1 MSSLGSGGHQVLPY
15 KRFHSTMKTDEY
27 QEDTAPSVR
36 EIMQTDVVTV
46 SPDDSIATVANMLAT
61 LGLVGVPVVEND
73 TMIGIITDSDII
85 AREAD
90 VDAPT
95 PVAFL
100 DAIFMADAGKSYD
113 EEIRHALA
121 VNARQLMTTPV
132 ISIRDSATLTHVAT
146 LMIDERV
153 NPVPVLDDNDNL
165 VGLVS
170 RADLVRVIAAL
181 ESQDDGDADAR

>member
-1 MSSLGSGGHQVLPY
+1 M
-15 KRFHSTMKTDEY
+15 TDEA
-27 QEDTAPSVR
+27 QFQNDLEPIVR
-36 EIMQTDVVTV
+36 EIMQTDVATV
-46 SPDDSIATVANMLAT
+46 SPDDSVATVASLLASR
-61 LGLVGVPVVEND
+61 GLVGVPVVENGA
-73 TMIGIITDSDII
+73 MIGIITDSDII

-100 DAIFMADAGKSYD
+100 EAIFNADAGRSFD
-113 EEIRHALA
+113 EEVRHALA

-132 ISIRDSATLTHVAT
+132 ISIRDSATLMHVAT

-153 NPVPVLDDNDNL
+153 NPVPVLDDDDNL

-170 RADLVRVIAAL
+170 RSDLVRLIARL
-181 ESQDDGDADAR
+181 ESQDSNDDDASRA